1 MLSSIHRIKYH
12 EPMTVAAEP
21 SASVAREAWELL
33 FALAKAKHG
42 TVSTRLAELD
52 LTPVQGHALRRLD
65 PERPLA
71 MSALAD
77 ALYCHASNVTGIV
90 DRLESRGLVERRP
103 GVEDRRVKTLVL
115 TPQGAAVRAR
125 VIELLSEPP
134 AAIASLS
141 DADQL
146 ALRDILGR
154 ALAEETTT
162 VGP

>member
-1 MLSSIHRIKYH
+1 MSR
-12 EPMTVAAEP
+12 MTVTAEP
-21 SASVAREAWELL
+21 SASVAQEAWELL
-33 FALAKAKHG
+33 FSLAKAKHG
-42 TVSTRLAELD
+42 TVSARLAELD

-71 MSALAD
+71 MSELAD

-103 GVEDRRVKTLVL
+103 GAGDRRVRTLVL
-115 TPQGAAVRAR
+115 TPGGAAVRTR
-125 VIELLSEPP
+125 VIELLREPP

-141 DADQL
+141 EGDLL
-146 ALRDILGR
+146 ALRDILAR
-154 ALAEETTT
+154 ALADEKTT

>member
-1 MLSSIHRIKYH
+1 
-12 EPMTVAAEP
+12 MTVVAEP
-21 SASVAREAWELL
+21 SANVAQEAWELL
-33 FALAKAKHG
+33 FSLAKAKHG
-42 TVSTRLAELD
+42 TVSARLAELD

-71 MSALAD
+71 MSELAD

-103 GVEDRRVKTLVL
+103 GAGDRRVRTLVL
-115 TPQGAAVRAR
+115 TPEGAAVRRR
-125 VIELLSEPP
+125 VIELLREPP

-141 DADQL
+141 EGDLL
-146 ALRDILGR
+146 ALRDILAR
-154 ALAEETTT
+154 ALADETTT